1 MCLLVNLI
9 HVTWSRTRTQYAVL
23 KISIESCLLDRP
35 YVVCRLPWG
44 RCLCSF
50 VRWSTEHDTD
60 RETQARRSSC
70 SSCTPMI
77 VARAVFAWFP
87 AGYGKLSCYQ
97 LLAFVYDFKLKWTR
111 SRGTERNVV
120 CAIAPSSL
128 RILTPYKPVHV
139 HWWLI
144 YGTVYGKILY

>member
-1 MCLLVNLI
+1 MLLLVNLI
-9 HVTWSRTRTQYAVL
+9 RVRWSPTRTQYAVL

-35 YVVCRLPWG
+35 CGVCRVPCG

-50 VRWSTEHDTD
+50 VRWSTERDTD

-77 VARAVFAWFP
+77 VARAMFAWFP
-87 AGYGKLSCYQ
+87 AGYGKSSCYQ

-111 SRGTERNVV
+111 YRGNERNVV
-120 CAIAPSSL
+120 YAIAGVDQVVYVFLL
-128 RILTPYKPVHV
+128 RTSPFTFT
-139 HWWLI
+139 
-144 YGTVYGKILY
+144 GD